1 MPSPDAVNCRGR
13 HLLSEL
19 DWGAAPG
26 DLPGGGL
33 RPDWLVPLMS
43 LLLLVSPDWI
53 SAATPP
59 TRPVQVNPLEL
70 PMEPPFSAALL
81 LLYPC
86 GAASALL
93 TQSPCLTGHSLCNL
107 GQLSAERCHV
117 LLPLN
122 VSHFGRFSYPF
133 LAKNGPSL
141 EFSSPESAPPTS
153 AGCHGDHVSSGSPL
167 HL

>member
-1 MPSPDAVNCRGR
+1 MPSPDVVNCRGR

-33 RPDWLVPLMS
+33 RPDW
-43 LLLLVSPDWI
+43 I
-53 SAATPP
+53 SAVTPL

-70 PMEPPFSAALL
+70 LMEPPFSAALL

-107 GQLSAERCHV
+107 GQLSAERYHV

-153 AGCHGDHVSSGSPL
+153 AGCHGDHVSSASPL